1 MDASEVEAL
10 EATNEKILEM
20 KESVT
25 NNVLTMAGDV
35 EDEETQVPENSVY
48 FYANKIHRAL
58 PFTNNFSFLFILFK
72 IV

>member
-35 EDEETQVPENSVY
+35 EDEETQVPENSV
-48 FYANKIHRAL
+48 RL
-58 PFTNNFSFLFILFK
+58 FLCK
-72 IV
+72 